1 MTRDPRVLLRA
12 LAVLLLVAL
21 AAPPSTLAA
30 AQWAWL
36 GVRIRDLS
44 EQEMDEISSRHGLR
58 EGFGVFIVEVMEG
71 TPAQTAGLKNGD
83 LVVAFEERPVTETRV
98 LQRFIASSAPGKD
111 VRLTVLRAEGR
122 RRFDV
127 RLAAMP
133 RAVIGERIGAE
144 FGFVVRD
151 PEPGAS
157 TAVAVS
163 VVVPRSSADRAGLE
177 VGDVILQV
185 NDLGIVTR
193 DAFREALADSGLEAP
208 LRLTVRRPS
217 NGDQLSLV
225 LKAPGA

>member
-1 MTRDPRVLLRA
+1 MKRDPRVLLRA
-12 LAVLLLVAL
+12 LAVLLLLVL
-21 AAPPSTLAA
+21 AAPPPALAA

-122 RRFDV
+122 RF
-127 RLAAMP
+127 
-133 RAVIGERIGAE
+133 AE
-144 FGFVVRD
+144 GRRTYR
-151 PEPGAS
+151 GM
-157 TAVAVS
+157 
-163 VVVPRSSADRAGLE
+163 
-177 VGDVILQV
+177 
-185 NDLGIVTR
+185 LGR
-193 DAFREALADSGLEAP
+193 
-208 LRLTVRRPS
+208 
-217 NGDQLSLV
+217 
-225 LKAPGA
+225 

>member
-1 MTRDPRVLLRA
+1 MRAGAAPLVRVLAVVILA
-12 LAVLLLVAL
+12 LAVTTSAVD
-21 AAPPSTLAA
+21 A

-111 VRLTVLRAEGR
+111 IRLTVLRAEGR

-144 FGFVVRD
+144 FGFVVRE
-151 PEPGAS
+151 PEPGTS
-157 TAVAVS
+157 TTLAVS
-163 VVVPRSSADRAGLE
+163 VVVPRSSADLAGLE
-177 VGDVILQV
+177 VGDVILQI
-185 NDLGIVTR
+185 NDLGVVTR
-193 DAFREALADSGLEAP
+193 DALREALADSGLETP
-208 LRLTVRRPS
+208 LRLTVRRPA
-217 NGDQLSLV
+217 NDERLSLV
-225 LKAPGA
+225 LKVPGS

>member
-83 LVVAFEERPVTETRV
+83 LVVAFE
-98 LQRFIASSAPGKD
+98 
-111 VRLTVLRAEGR
+111 
-122 RRFDV
+122 
-127 RLAAMP
+127 
-133 RAVIGERIGAE
+133 
-144 FGFVVRD
+144 
-151 PEPGAS
+151 
-157 TAVAVS
+157 
-163 VVVPRSSADRAGLE
+163 
-177 VGDVILQV
+177 
-185 NDLGIVTR
+185 
-193 DAFREALADSGLEAP
+193 
-208 LRLTVRRPS
+208 
-217 NGDQLSLV
+217 
-225 LKAPGA
+225 